1 MAISYTWDVSN
12 VDTYPSHT
20 DGSSNTESD
29 VIYNVH
35 WRLKGSDD
43 ANNDADGN
51 PQTAE
56 VYGSQSLDVSDL
68 SSFTAFDSVTL
79 LDVQGWVEAAI
90 GSDEVTALKAGIDAQ
105 IAEKITPSSVNR
117 TIS

>member
-20 DGSSNTESD
+20 DSSSNTESD

-43 ANNDADGN
+43 ANKDADGN
-51 PQTAE
+51 PQTGE

-68 SSFTAFDSVTL
+68 SSFTAFASVKL
-79 LDVQGWVEAAI
+79 SNVQGWVEAAL
-90 GSDEVTALKAGIDAQ
+90 GSDEVKALKAGIDAQ
-105 IAEKITPSSVNR
+105 IAEKVKPTSVNK